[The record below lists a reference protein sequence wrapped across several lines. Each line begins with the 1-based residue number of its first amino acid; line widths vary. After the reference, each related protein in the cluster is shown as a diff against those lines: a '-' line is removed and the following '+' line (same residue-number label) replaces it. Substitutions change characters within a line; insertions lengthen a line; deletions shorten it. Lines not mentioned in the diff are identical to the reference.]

1 MRVRKTKGTRFRT
14 PGYIFGDAMSETS
27 ININCPNRMKDG
39 VKRLAMSYEL
49 SVSRYILGLIITDL
63 HLKDKE
69 FKDWYD
75 TL

>member
-1 MRVRKTKGTRFRT
+1 MAKKSVRFRT
-14 PGYIFGDAMSETS
+14 PGYIFGNAMSEAK
-27 ININCPNRMKDG
+27 INIICPNRMKDG
-39 VKRLAMSYEL
+39 VKRLARSYEL

>member
-1 MRVRKTKGTRFRT
+1 MAKRSVRFRT
-14 PGYIFGDAMSETS
+14 PGYIFGDAMSEAN
-27 ININCPNRMKDG
+27 INIICPNRMKDG

>member
-1 MRVRKTKGTRFRT
+1 MAKKSVRFRT
-14 PGYIFGDAMSETS
+14 PGYIFGDAMNESA
-27 ININCPNRMKDG
+27 INICCPNRMKDG

-69 FKDWYD
+69 FKEWYD

>member
-75 TL
+75 SL

>member
-1 MRVRKTKGTRFRT
+1 
-14 PGYIFGDAMSETS
+14 MSEAN
-27 ININCPNRMKDG
+27 INIICPNRMKDG
-39 VKRLAMSYEL
+39 VKRLARSYEL

-69 FKDWYD
+69 FKEWYD